1 MTEHIIIPFTQLKL
15 PNVFSSLL
23 ISSRSFA
30 CSYRKRPSSPVQS
43 SRPSHINNA
52 GGTKGVKSVTQYQ
65 LSLLVHSHNQ
75 HNSNMESIK
84 SSISLPNHK
93 KRERLQG
100 LPKKTSSPSRNTSS
114 PAPKVSSN
122 FIFPNNNSG
131 LLSSVVMPF
140 IESFNPTL
148 PC

>member
-1 MTEHIIIPFTQLKL
+1 MFSPHSSSAPALLHVHI
-15 PNVFSSLL
+15 V
-23 ISSRSFA
+23 RD
-30 CSYRKRPSSPVQS
+30 RPVQSSPVQS

-52 GGTKGVKSVTQYQ
+52 EGTKGVKSVTQYQ
-65 LSLLVHSHNQ
+65 LSLLVHSQNQ

-93 KRERLQG
+93 KRRSWERLQG

-114 PAPKVSSN
+114 PPPKVSSN

-140 IESFNPTL
+140 IESFSPTL